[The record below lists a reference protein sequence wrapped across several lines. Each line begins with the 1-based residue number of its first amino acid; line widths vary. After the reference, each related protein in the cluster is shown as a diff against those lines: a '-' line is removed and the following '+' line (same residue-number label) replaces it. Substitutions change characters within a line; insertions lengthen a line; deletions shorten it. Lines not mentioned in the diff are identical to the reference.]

1 MCVRADLSSAGLWY
15 CALLYFYVAWLKSAL
30 WMCSPRGAALAFIAD
45 WMWNRSRVCPDTVYS
60 SFAGTHLT
68 YSYWQQSGWGQASLL
83 TVVTTPS
90 VGVCVF
96 DEITLLGKTLHRFSS
111 SACAMVKLP
120 LLLDK
125 GIICSA
131 MFRSVLF
138 FFFFRRL
145 LLIVPV
151 NTDLEY
157 VSMSLFVFSLRC
169 PGVYLVYV
177 LSSSSNISRLVSQ
190 KASKKSVCAQHY
202 TQRTVLLCIKHVA
215 PAVLCHQTASVP
227 RSLSG
232 CLYISFSMMVFM
244 LCVQCQ
250 REWICVWGHLVS
262 QLEPGRNPV
271 GPGSTAPARL
281 KHWC

>member
-90 VGVCVF
+90 MGVCVF

-157 VSMSLFVFSLRC
+157 VSMSLFVFSFRC

-190 KASKKSVCAQHY
+190 KLQRSLYVHNTTHREQCFCALNMLL
-202 TQRTVLLCIKHVA
+202 LLCCAIRLHLCLDLSLVA
-215 PAVLCHQTASVP
+215 YI
-227 RSLSG
+227 SLSPWWFS
-232 CLYISFSMMVFM
+232 CLVYNARESEYVF
-244 LCVQCQ
+244 
-250 REWICVWGHLVS
+250 EGI
-262 QLEPGRNPV
+262 
-271 GPGSTAPARL
+271 
-281 KHWC
+281 